1 MELPEIKLSDY
12 SYHLPEDRIAQYPL
26 EKRDESKLLVYSGG
40 KIKHD
45 RFNQLNQ
52 HLPSGAMLVF
62 NDTKVIPARMLFQKP
77 TGAAIEIFLLN
88 PVTPFTDI
96 NLAMQTTGA
105 CSWTCMIGNSKRWKK
120 GQALEMSLTL
130 NNKKV
135 TVKATRL
142 DELVTF
148 QWNDP
153 ELRFVDLIRTAGQV
167 PLPPYMKR
175 DAVNLD
181 KQRYQTVYSKVDGAV
196 AAPTA
201 GLHFTDNL
209 LKELR
214 SAGIKTEYLTL
225 HVGAGTFQPIKTAQ
239 IVDHPMH
246 GEQIKLTLSNIDQL
260 LAAESIVAVGTTSL
274 RTLESLHWF
283 GVRLLNGLGDSF
295 AIPKLAPYEKYA
307 ISPDFRESLK
317 AISSWMRSNN
327 LTELSGYTE
336 IFIFPPYKIR
346 TCSGLITNFHLPS
359 STLILLVAAF
369 IGEDWKKVYQQAIEE
384 DYRFLSYGDSSL
396 LLPG

>member
-175 DAVNLD
+175 DAVNQD

-246 GEQIKLTLSNIDQL
+246 GEQINLTLSNIDQL
-260 LAAESIVAVGTTSL
+260 LATESIVAVGTTSL

>member
-1 MELPEIKLSDY
+1 MLSDF
-12 SYHLPEDRIAQYPL
+12 SYHLPENRIAQYPL

-40 KIKHD
+40 EIQHD

-52 HLPSGAMLVF
+52 HLPSGTMLVF
-62 NDTKVIPARMLFQKP
+62 NDTKVIPARMVFQKS

-88 PVTPFTDI
+88 PVTPSTDI
-96 NLAMQTTGA
+96 NLAMQAASG
-105 CSWTCMIGNSKRWKK
+105 CSWSCMIGNSKRWKE
-120 GQALEMSLTL
+120 GQELEMRLAFT
-130 NNKKV
+130 NKEVYVRAKRS
-135 TVKATRL
+135 KQ
-142 DELVTF
+142 LVTF

-153 ELRFVDLIRTAGQV
+153 ELRFIDLIRNAGRV

-175 DAVNLD
+175 AVVNQD

-201 GLHFTDNL
+201 GLHFTDRL
-209 LKELR
+209 LNELM
-214 SAGIKTEYLTL
+214 STGVKAEYLTL
-225 HVGAGTFQPIKTAQ
+225 HVGAGTFQPIKTDQ

-246 GEQIKLTLSNIDQL
+246 GEQINLTLSNIDRL
-260 LAAESIVAVGTTSL
+260 LSAESLVAVGTTSL
-274 RTLESLHWF
+274 RTLESLYWF
-283 GVRLLNGLGDSF
+283 GVRLMNDMGESF
-295 AIPKLAPYEKYA
+295 AIPKLAPYETYA
-307 ISPDFRESLK
+307 ITPTFHESLK

-327 LTELSGYTE
+327 RTELSGYTE

-346 TCSGLITNFHLPS
+346 SCSGLITNFHLPS

-369 IGEDWKKVYQQAIEE
+369 IGEDWKNVYQQALDE

-396 LLPG
+396 LLRS